1 MIIGVPK
8 ETYPGEKRVALVPDT
23 LASLISKGVAVLVE
37 RDAGRMAGF
46 TDAAYREKGA
56 KIVLSRADVFAR
68 ANAVLQVRS
77 LGANPERGRAD
88 LEFMRPGL
96 VVVGQCE
103 ALRALEQVQE
113 QAQRRVTLFALEL
126 MPRIPRA
133 QSMDVLSSMATIAG
147 YKAVLLAAGELP
159 KMFPLLMTA
168 AGTATPARVLVIGAG
183 VAGLQ
188 AIATARRL
196 GAVVEAYDVRPVAR
210 EQVESLGAKFVE
222 SGMESEDSEGAGGY
236 AVEQDADF
244 YRRQQQA
251 LGRVVA
257 GSDVV
262 ITTAAVPGGKA
273 PVLVDREMVASM
285 APGSVVVDLEA
296 EYGGNCEITRP
307 GETTVESGVRIVGTV
322 NLPATVPHHASQ
334 MFAHN
339 ISTFL
344 GHMLGDG
351 RLRIDMEDE
360 ITAGTLVAWEG
371 RIVHPQVRERIESTE
386 A

>member
-23 LASLISKGVAVLVE
+23 LASLISKGAVVLVE
-37 RDAGRMAGF
+37 RDAGKMAGF
-46 TDAAYREKGA
+46 PDAAFREKGA

-68 ANAVLQVRS
+68 AEAVVQVRS
-77 LGANPERGRAD
+77 LGANPERGQAD
-88 LEFMRPGL
+88 LELMRPGL
-96 VVVGQCE
+96 IVVGHCE
-103 ALRALEQVQE
+103 PLRALEQVKE
-113 QAQRRVTLFALEL
+113 QARRGVILFALEL

-168 AGTATPARVLVIGAG
+168 AGTAAPARVLVIGAG

-210 EQVESLGAKFVE
+210 EQVESLGAKFVDL
-222 SGMESEDSEGAGGY
+222 GMESADSEDAGGY

-257 GSDVV
+257 ASDVV
-262 ITTAAVPGGKA
+262 IAAAAVPGAEA
-273 PVLVDREMVASM
+273 PVLVGREMVAGM
-285 APGSVVVDLEA
+285 APGSVVVDLAA
-296 EYGGNCEITRP
+296 EYGGNCELTRP
-307 GETTVESGVRIVGTV
+307 GKTVVESGVRILGAV
-322 NLPATVPHHASQ
+322 NLPATVPRHASQ

-339 ISTFL
+339 ASAFL
-344 GHMLGDG
+344 GHVIEDG
-351 RLRIDMEDE
+351 RLSLDPEDE
-360 ITAGTLVAWEG
+360 ITAGTLVAREG
-371 RIVHPQVRERIESTE
+371 EIVHPQVRERIESTE